1 MKRIVIASLFGA
13 AALAAALQTNAA
25 GQQAPASA
33 PKAGY
38 TPVLGEF
45 MLATQT
51 RHAKL
56 WFAGNVQNWDL
67 AEYEIDELKEG
78 LEDVVKN
85 IPVFKDIPIG
95 KMIESTMDS
104 PIANVETAIKA
115 KDRAKFVA
123 AYDKLTEACNSCH
136 QSASRPFIVIQRPAT
151 SAFPNQNFNPGR
163 R

>member
-13 AALAAALQTNAA
+13 VALAAALQTDVAA
-25 GQQAPASA
+25 EQAPASGA
-33 PKAGY
+33 KAGY
-38 TPVLGEF
+38 APGLGEF

-67 AEYEIDELKEG
+67 ADYEIDELKEG
-78 LEDVVKN
+78 LEDVVKH

-95 KMIESTMDS
+95 KMIESIMDS
-104 PIANVETAIKA
+104 PIENVEKAIKA

-123 AYDKLTEACNSCH
+123 AYDKLTEGCNSCH

-163 R
+163 K